1 MRIRIE
7 NRPVLWA
14 SLALLVA
21 TLGVYWRVLSC
32 DFINY
37 DDFPY
42 VSRNPHVRAGLTL
55 QSLRWAFNIGYASN
69 WHPLTWLSH
78 MADYQL
84 FGANPRWHHLMNLIF
99 HLANTLLLF
108 GLLRRA
114 TGALW
119 PSAMVAALFAW
130 HPAHVESVAW
140 VAERKDLLCTFFFL
154 LALSAYA
161 RYAGRSVISN
171 QWSVT
176 SDQKS
181 GTPVAGK
188 ALRTT
193 GHRSLITDHRLPF
206 YFLSLGC
213 FALGLMSKPMAVSLP
228 FVLLLLDYWPLR
240 RFELRAPGSR
250 IKIALPLLW
259 EKIPFFALAMVAS
272 ALTILAQGHAGA
284 VVAMADLPFAPR
296 CGNALVSYLRYAG
309 KLLWPH
315 DLAVIYPY
323 IPQWPLWLIGCAAG
337 WLLAI
342 SWLALKLRRQ
352 APYLPVGW
360 FWYLGTLVPVIGLVQ
375 VGEQAMADRYTYI
388 PSIGF
393 FMVICWAAPQF
404 LRHWPLRK
412 LALVSSAAVVL
423 CACAWLTR
431 AQAAYWRDSV
441 SLFEHAV
448 AVTRDNYIAH
458 STLGAGLAARNR
470 LDEAIDHLHI
480 ALRLNPGHGGTHD
493 NLGLALA
500 RLGRYDE
507 AAVQYHSALMI
518 NPRDVRAHYNLANA
532 FNPEFVDEDA
542 VAAPASA
549 RKTDIQQAREH
560 YLSTLALDP
569 DFVSARINLGNLEAS
584 VGDYDAA
591 IRCYQE
597 ALRTDPRS
605 AQAHYDLA
613 ATLTDPLVKLDKKNE
628 LVVKHLRE
636 ALRWKPD
643 WVEALNNLAWMLATH
658 AKKEIRNGPEAVR
671 LATRACELTGY
682 QNARVVG
689 TLDAAY
695 AEAGRFAE
703 AIDTARKDCAL
714 ALAAGENELADAAR
728 TRLELY
734 QAGKPFHKGGQ

>member
-1 MRIRIE
+1 MKFDWKPR
-7 NRPVLWA
+7 RPWFIGLGLLLTT
-14 SLALLVA
+14 LA
-21 TLGVYWRVLSC
+21 VYWGLLNC
-32 DFINY
+32 AFLNY
-37 DDFPY
+37 DDNSY
-42 VSRNPHVRAGLTL
+42 VTDNRHVQGGLTL
-55 QSLRWAFNIGYASN
+55 RGLRWAFGVGYAAN

-84 FGANPRWHHLMNLIF
+84 FGANPRGHHLMNLGF

-140 VAERKDLLCTFFFL
+140 VAERKDLLCTCFFL

-161 RYAGRSVISN
+161 RWAEVQN
-171 QWSVT
+171 QEP
-176 SDQKS
+176 D
-181 GTPVAGK
+181 
-188 ALRTT
+188 ALNPHHASRTT
-193 GHRSLITDHRLPF
+193 FHASRFTHHVSRF
-206 YFLSLGC
+206 YLLSLGC
-213 FALGLMSKPMAVSLP
+213 FALALLSKPMAVSLP
-228 FVLLLLDYWPLR
+228 FVLLLLDYWPLQR
-240 RFELRAPGSR
+240 WQVAWHNPKPSAFLRH
-250 IKIALPLLW
+250 PLLL
-259 EKIPFFALAMVAS
+259 EKLPFFALALVAS
-272 ALTILAQGHAGA
+272 AVTLLAQGRGGA

-323 IPQWPLWLIGCAAG
+323 VYQWPLWLIGAAAG
-337 WLLAI
+337 CLLAI

-393 FMVICWAAPQF
+393 FIMICWAAPQC
-404 LRHWPLRK
+404 LGHWPLRK
-412 LALVSSAAVVL
+412 PALALTAAVVL
-423 CACAWLTR
+423 CAGARLTR

-441 SLFEHAV
+441 SLFEHTI
-448 AVTRDNYIAH
+448 AVTRDNYAAQA
-458 STLGAGLAARNR
+458 TLGAGLATSNH
-470 LDEAIDHLHI
+470 LDEAMVHYHT
-480 ALRLNPGHGGTHD
+480 ALRLNPRCGLAHV
-493 NLGLALA
+493 NLGLALS

-507 AAVQYHSALMI
+507 AAAQYQSALAI

-532 FNPEFVDEDA
+532 LNPEFVDEAA
-542 VAAPASA
+542 VAAPALA
-549 RKTDIQQAREH
+549 RRPDIKQSREH

-569 DFVSARINLGNLEAS
+569 DCVSAWINLGNLEAS
-584 VGDYDAA
+584 AGDHEAA
-591 IRCYQE
+591 IRGYQG
-597 ALRTDPRS
+597 ALQTDPLS
-605 AQAHYDLA
+605 AQAHYNLA
-613 ATLTDPLVKLDKKNE
+613 ATLTDPLVKLDQKNE

-636 ALRWKPD
+636 AVRLKPD
-643 WVEALNNLAWMLATH
+643 WVEALNNLAWILATH
-658 AKKEIRNGPEAVR
+658 EQKTIRNGADAVR

-682 QNARVVG
+682 QNVRLLG

-695 AEAGRFAE
+695 AEAGRFAP
-703 AIDTARKDCAL
+703 AIDTAQKGHAL
-714 ALAAGENELADAAR
+714 AVTAGENELADAAR
-728 TRLELY
+728 SRLKLY
-734 QAGKPFHKGGQ
+734 QAGKPYHQGDSDAGR